1 MFMRTVHINIK
12 RKSNLKGHG
21 TEESPEEM
29 ASLKSSVVSGIYLK
43 SEKKNSHSI
52 QPSWRLTG
60 FYDIKFK
67 EQQRQKCTDKML
79 SS

>member
-52 QPSWRLTG
+52 
-60 FYDIKFK
+60 
-67 EQQRQKCTDKML
+67 
-79 SS
+79 